1 MQDKTM
7 EHTAGGDKILETTRG
22 LNTEPADSKIN
33 EQQMLDLTRLMNC
46 LVSSQAKEDLYWRF
60 DDEDSV
66 GFMNGLTEDLADIGV
81 SWWNRN
87 SDYLETVIEIFH
99 ESIDSAA
106 KELGL
111 DINKLLMKFGR
122 TSWSDLIR
130 ETFYFASELQSGYS
144 CMSEIDDF
152 LTYAVKRSIEY
163 SWQDLEDLTSK
174 DWTDIELTFERWW
187 NDEVPQKLFFK
198 VFTATQP
205 GQNLVN
211 DKF

>member
-1 MQDKTM
+1 M
-7 EHTAGGDKILETTRG
+7 EHTADGDKMLEATRG
-22 LNTEPADSKIN
+22 LSIEPADSQIN
-33 EQQMLDLTRLMNC
+33 EQQILDLTRLMNC
-46 LVSSQAKEDLYWRF
+46 LVSSQAKQDLYGRF
-60 DDEDSV
+60 DDEELVD
-66 GFMNGLTEDLADIGV
+66 FMNGLTEELADVGV
-81 SWWNRN
+81 DWWNSN
-87 SDYLETVIEIFH
+87 YDYLDTVIEHFH
-99 ESIDSAA
+99 ESINWSA
-106 KELGL
+106 KDLGL
-111 DINKLLMKFGR
+111 DVSKLLVKFGR

-144 CMSEIDDF
+144 SMSELDDF